1 MKLTQLFLCSAAL
14 ALPLTLHA
22 ATEKKNDRWFEVE
35 VILFS
40 QLGDKSQLTENF
52 PDSSELPKYRRS
64 TDLLNAYINPKI
76 GSLKQLLPSCD
87 APIYPEHAVQR
98 NANLPAIFQEK
109 SLAALSQLVDEELA
123 LLNNFTKADN
133 SRFGDQTVS
142 DGATLND
149 TVQTNL
155 ESRSSET
162 SNVNININDQK
173 NAITA
178 NESDLSSTIDT
189 VETQVELTDE
199 ELAKIQGLVNAAEEE
214 FQQLKFQYNL
224 APEPTLLCRIDEHYF
239 SDYQASNPSFNYNG
253 FTVDKMPLLIDAL
266 EEPYNEKTHLLSKA
280 SLQLNDVITDL
291 RYSKNFRPLLH
302 MGWRQVARPK
312 KQSVPVKVYAGDNF
326 AADHEKKL
334 SDFNSQKN
342 QKMAQLLAYANKQQ
356 STTVSSVSVQV
367 DKNQAEQQQA
377 EQLQQAKKARIE
389 QIINQLS
396 QVNED
401 SDPLFTSLDGQNNI
415 LTLDNDESLTAAAPL
430 PPVQDWLLEGFFNIH
445 LKHYLFI
452 TADFN
457 ILDKNLSELATA
469 QLSGTTAINTETDNV
484 LGTKVNIDGTTPI
497 QPKAIRFKQN
507 RRVISGEVHYFD
519 HPYIGMVVQIR
530 PYSMPAREESN

>member
-14 ALPLTLHA
+14 ALPLTLNA

-64 TDLLNAYINPKI
+64 TDLLNTYINPKI
-76 GSLKQLLPSCD
+76 NGLKQLLPSCD
-87 APIYPEHAVQR
+87 APIYPEHTVQR
-98 NANLPAIFQEK
+98 NAKLPAIFQEK

-123 LLNNFTKADN
+123 LLSNLTEADN
-133 SRFGDQTVS
+133 SRFGDQTVF

-162 SNVNININDQK
+162 SNVNINVNDQT

-178 NESDLSSTIDT
+178 NENNPSSTIDT
-189 VETQVELTDE
+189 VEAQVELTDE

-224 APEPTLLCRIDEHYF
+224 APEPTLWCRIDEHYF

-484 LGTKVNIDGTTPI
+484 LGKKVNIDGATPI

>member
-87 APIYPEHAVQR
+87 AQIYPEHAVQR

-162 SNVNININDQK
+162 SNVNINVNDQT

-326 AADHEKKL
+326 SADHEKKL

-356 STTVSSVSVQV
+356 STIVSSVSVQV

-415 LTLDNDESLTAAAPL
+415 LPLDNDESLTAAAPL

-484 LGTKVNIDGTTPI
+484 LGTKVNIDRATPI